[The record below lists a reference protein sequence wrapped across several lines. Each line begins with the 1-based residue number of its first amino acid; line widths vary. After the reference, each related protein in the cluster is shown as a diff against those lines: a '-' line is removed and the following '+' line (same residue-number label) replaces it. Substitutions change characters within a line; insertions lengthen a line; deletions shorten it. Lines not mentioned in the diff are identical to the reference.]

1 MKQKKVKMLKWG
13 TLLTVTVLA
22 VIISSVLIFR
32 TFNNTKHHPENIP
45 SDEKCL
51 ATINGEKILKREID
65 LVYRQFEDSEIEYE
79 EILNNSIDEVLVIQK
94 AKDFK
99 IEVSNSEVE
108 SRIQEYKEMYPDL
121 YNEAVDIYG
130 VKELYKGQRNRII
143 YNKVKAYVMS
153 NIIGEDISDRTVSD
167 FIDKYN
173 LKSQLEDYTT
183 AQIKSSLHSEL
194 EEYLFE
200 NWIEDIKKEAD
211 IVIY

>member
-1 MKQKKVKMLKWG
+1 MNQKKIKMLKWG
-13 TLLTVTVLA
+13 TLLAVTALA
-22 VIISSVLIFR
+22 VILSSSLIFK
-32 TFNNTKHHPENIP
+32 TFNNNEHHPENIP

-65 LVYRQFEDSEIEYE
+65 LVYRQFENSEIEYE
-79 EILNNSIDEVLVIQK
+79 DILNNSIDEVLVIQK
-94 AKDFK
+94 AEDFK
-99 IEVSNSEVE
+99 IEVSDSEVE

-143 YNKVKAYVMS
+143 YNKVKTYVMS

-173 LKSQLEDYTT
+173 LKTQLEGYTT
-183 AQIKSSLHSEL
+183 AQIKSSLHNEL

-200 NWIEDIKKEAD
+200 SWIEDIKEDAD